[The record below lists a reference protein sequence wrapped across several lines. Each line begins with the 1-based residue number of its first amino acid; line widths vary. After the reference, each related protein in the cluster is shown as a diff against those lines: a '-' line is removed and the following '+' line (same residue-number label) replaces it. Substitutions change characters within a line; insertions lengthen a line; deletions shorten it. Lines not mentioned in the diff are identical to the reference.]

1 MANNTIKRF
10 SRLQL
15 SEYGD
20 VEAPTT
26 YLEWRKEIFYS
37 YWASVDVIWRR
48 RTLSLFS
55 PEHHHCN
62 LYNKLKLKIDIKCP
76 VRLKHTTNRLWV
88 SSLTTSP
95 ELCIYQNIDL
105 LTFTRKRIFEDHIRL
120 ILKLLRADHLITAIN
135 LSLKNCCCV
144 LCIGRSNLGIQNS
157 LERAIYLTRRRRKAL

>member
-1 MANNTIKRF
+1 MVMLRPRQLTLNEERKYFTVIVQLWMWFGGDAHSVFSAQNTIPAIF
-10 SRLQL
+10 
-15 SEYGD
+15 
-20 VEAPTT
+20 TT
-26 YLEWRKEIFYS
+26 NYL
-37 YWASVDVIWRR
+37 IW
-48 RTLSLFS
+48 
-55 PEHHHCN
+55 
-62 LYNKLKLKIDIKCP
+62 KIYIKSQ
-76 VRLKHTTNRLWV
+76 VRLKHTANRLWV